1 MSELTPKNKA
11 AQLFH
16 RAAGNPPS
24 TMPHSAISNCF
35 PGLEFDVRNIW
46 RRIFIGLVMHE
57 ADCYVL
63 EVDSGVAALQAI
75 QPGCRLLKILADD
88 QVFDTTVVAFGPKTV
103 GGPTEILGVPAN
115 PDAAWFMEWSNSL
128 SRVPVPTQAP
138 RHVRGVFT
146 QQPSAYPRLAS
157 YDGPTVTVDLE
168 VRAFFEHDVVIA
180 RELAQ
185 PGELTQSLCSPWLN
199 DYREC
204 ACYYWAS
211 SRPDYVD
218 VEAGSDGVSR
228 GWNWMDKTRKPDAPV
243 DERVYLPDPRRNQP
257 GQNTWITYDELF
269 QEWQK
274 LLHFVIGGKDR
285 E

>member
-24 TMPHSAISNCF
+24 TLPHSAISNCF

-63 EVDSGVAALQAI
+63 EVDSSIAALQAI

-103 GGPTEILGVPAN
+103 GGPTEILGAPAN

-138 RHVRGVFT
+138 RHVQGVFT
-146 QQPSAYPRLAS
+146 KEPSAYPRLAS
-157 YDGPTVTVDLE
+157 YDGPTETVDLE

-218 VEAGSDGVSR
+218 IEAGSDGVSR
-228 GWNWMDKTRKPDAPV
+228 GWNWMDKSRNPDAPV
-243 DERVYLPDPRRNQP
+243 DERVYLPDPRPRTSQD
-257 GQNTWITYDELF
+257 TWITYDELF

-274 LLHFVIGGKDR
+274 LLRFIIGGKDR